1 VTDLEAYKTILNNT
15 IKDLDIHINSLN
27 DEFYKL
33 KGKSININENNI
45 NIIYDNFNNYKKEI
59 KDNINPQIIKSVVYN
74 LTQFLNYLKLIM
86 GRIQKRRKDEKDKDD
101 INIEINIYISYQK
114 KCILEIQKIKIENE
128 IEKINNEIK
137 KYSDKDIFIEHTF
150 R

>member
-1 VTDLEAYKTILNNT
+1 MTDLEAYKTILNNT